1 MRINWVK
8 IISVASLF
16 ISSAFFGASLTG
28 FYTPQIAIGKNS
40 EKEIHRALFGP
51 QQGKIIDTRWSA
63 FGQTDLVAFDN
74 SPEYMDIYIDGT
86 AGTPMFKFNG
96 NFSSPDSTVTGLKT
110 KFPGY
115 FPFIFLRKTEKEKA
129 LIIGPGGGRDILLA
143 VMGGV
148 QNITAVEVNK
158 DLVEMVRE
166 YAGYNG
172 HIYDGFDNVNIIVA
186 EGRNFLKRQKEIYDI
201 IMLSLP
207 VTNTS
212 RSREGYAMTENF
224 LLTTDSISDY
234 LDHLTDDGRVIVI
247 GHGELSML
255 RLLSISLAAL
265 SKRDVGLK
273 EGMKHIYILGSGL
286 FPVFVIKKTPFLKE
300 EVLPRFQAI
309 FKFGYDPLSSYFP
322 FVQKWGMLNP
332 ALMSIES
339 GRSDLK
345 KVEKAAEAL
354 GHDISPVSDNSP
366 FFYKFENGTPKPVY
380 RVFVFSI
387 IATLFVMM
395 MPLLVFQK
403 DRSKKRIYSKDKREG
418 GGNPIPYAAVFLMLG
433 MGFMMV
439 EISLIQRFVLFLGRP
454 VVSLAVLLF
463 SLLGIGF
470 MLIEIP
476 LIQQF
481 ILFLGQPVYAVAML
495 LFSLLIGA
503 GVGSW
508 ISGVLWKQRTTIKLR
523 LAAFMV
529 SLIVV
534 IYTLFLNQSL
544 VFFMGANFWV
554 RILVSFLLLMP
565 LGFFMGMPFP
575 LGMKLLSEFGLENYV
590 PRMWAVNGIGSVLGS
605 ALSIALSISFGFSY
619 AMTLGALLYFSMFIL
634 FYVTLK
640 PFVKFL

>member
-224 LLTTDSISDY
+224 LLTTDSITDY

-265 SKRDVGLK
+265 SKRNVGLK

-439 EISLIQRFVLFLGRP
+439 EISLIQRFVLFLGQP
-454 VVSLAVLLF
+454 VLALVVLLS
-463 SLLGIGF
+463 SLLGGAGMGSIGSGYLTPKKTIKGC
-470 MLIEIP
+470 MAAALLTAIILLIYAYTLPPIFHRFLGLAIEYRVLIAVVLLIP
-476 LIQQF
+476 L
-481 ILFLGQPVYAVAML
+481 GVAM
-495 LFSLLIGA
+495 
-503 GVGSW
+503 GV
-508 ISGVLWKQRTTIKLR
+508 
-523 LAAFMV
+523 
-529 SLIVV
+529 
-534 IYTLFLNQSL
+534 
-544 VFFMGANFWV
+544 
-554 RILVSFLLLMP
+554 
-565 LGFFMGMPFP
+565 PFP
-575 LGMKLLSEFGLENYV
+575 LAIRSLKDRKLDHHI
-590 PRMWAVNGIGSVLGS
+590 PWMWGINGTSSVLGS
-605 ALSIALSISFGFSY
+605 AATITIAIYFGFTQVLL
-619 AMTLGALLYFSMFIL
+619 AGAGCYLIVFMIL
-634 FYVTLK
+634 
-640 PFVKFL
+640 KFERYQPLSHKEII

>member
-96 NFSSPDSTVTGLKT
+96 NFSDPDSTVTGLKT

-115 FPFIFLRKTEKEKA
+115 FPFIFLRKPEKEKA

-166 YAGYNG
+166 YAWYNG
-172 HIYDGFDNVNIIVA
+172 HIYDGFENVNIIVD
-186 EGRNFLKRQKEIYDI
+186 EGRNFLKRQKENYDI

-265 SKRDVGLK
+265 GKKDVGIK
-273 EGMKHIYILGSGL
+273 EGMQHIYILGSGL
-286 FPVFVIKKTPFLKE
+286 YPVFVIKKTPFLKE

-339 GRSDLK
+339 GRSDLQ
-345 KVEKAAEAL
+345 KVEKAAKAL

-366 FFYKFENGTPKPVY
+366 FFYKFENGIPKPVY

-395 MPLLVFQK
+395 TPLLVFQK
-403 DRSKKRIYSKDKREG
+403 YKYKKRIYSKDKREG
-418 GGNPIPYAAVFLMLG
+418 GGNPIPYAVVFLMLG

-439 EISLIQRFVLFLGRP
+439 EISLIQRFVFFLGQP
-454 VVSLAVLLF
+454 VLSLAVLLS
-463 SLLGIGF
+463 SLLGGAGMGSIGSGYLTQKKTIKGC
-470 MLIEIP
+470 MAAALLTAIILLIYAYTLPSIFHRFLGLAIEYRVLIAVALLIP
-476 LIQQF
+476 L
-481 ILFLGQPVYAVAML
+481 GVAM
-495 LFSLLIGA
+495 
-503 GVGSW
+503 
-508 ISGVLWKQRTTIKLR
+508 
-523 LAAFMV
+523 
-529 SLIVV
+529 
-534 IYTLFLNQSL
+534 
-544 VFFMGANFWV
+544 
-554 RILVSFLLLMP
+554 
-565 LGFFMGMPFP
+565 GFPFP
-575 LGMKLLSEFGLENYV
+575 LAIRSLKDRQLDHHI
-590 PRMWAVNGIGSVLGS
+590 PWMWGINGTSSVLGS
-605 ALSIALSISFGFSY
+605 AATITIAIYFGFTQVLL
-619 AMTLGALLYFSMFIL
+619 AGAGCYLTVSLIL
-634 FYVTLK
+634 KLARYQPLRHK
-640 PFVKFL
+640 EMI